1 MDDNGEDDNGIRRHQ
16 ATTNPVMATM
26 ATMAAVA
33 VAAMVN
39 DDDDAETAS
48 LYVVGPDD
56 DGGDGSWWGVQVV
69 MWVHNDV
76 VAFVGSS
83 TLLLTDL

>member
-1 MDDNGEDDNGIRRHQ
+1 VDDNGEDDDGIRRHQ

-26 ATMAAVA
+26 ATMAVVA
-33 VAAMVN
+33 VAAMV

-56 DGGDGSWWGVQVV
+56 DGGDYSWWGVQVV

-83 TLLLTDL
+83 TLLLTYL

>member
-1 MDDNGEDDNGIRRHQ
+1 MDDNGEDDDGIRRHQ

-33 VAAMVN
+33 VAAMV
-39 DDDDAETAS
+39 DGDDDAETAS

-56 DGGDGSWWGVQVV
+56 ASG
-69 MWVHNDV
+69 N
-76 VAFVGSS
+76 VGS
-83 TLLLTDL
+83 

>member
-1 MDDNGEDDNGIRRHQ
+1 MVR
-16 ATTNPVMATM
+16 M

-33 VAAMVN
+33 VAVAVAAMV
-39 DDDDAETAS
+39 DDDNDAETAS

-56 DGGDGSWWGVQVV
+56 DDGDGSWWGVQVV

-83 TLLLTDL
+83 TLLLTYLVCK

>member
-1 MDDNGEDDNGIRRHQ
+1 
-16 ATTNPVMATM
+16 
-26 ATMAAVA
+26 
-33 VAAMVN
+33 VN

-83 TLLLTDL
+83 TLLLTYL

>member
-1 MDDNGEDDNGIRRHQ
+1 MDDNGEDDNGIRWHQ

-26 ATMAAVA
+26 AVVA
-33 VAAMVN
+33 VAAMVD

-56 DGGDGSWWGVQVV
+56 DGGDYSWWGVQVV

-76 VAFVGSS
+76 VAFLGSS
-83 TLLLTDL
+83 TLLLTYL